1 MNLEKVFFGIEI
13 IKTNVDFSLDVEGI
27 TEDSRRVRSSFVFC
41 ALKGERVDGNKY
53 ISSALSSGA
62 VCILT
67 DSCEDESVPY
77 VLVKDARLVFSKILA
92 NFYSHPEKSFKIR
105 VGVTGTNGKTSTTVM
120 LKSIYESAG
129 YKVGLIG
136 TMKYLIGNKE
146 YNSESDGN
154 LLTTPDPENFWAL
167 LDVMRKEGVEVL
179 VMECSSHALAM
190 DKLGDI
196 EFDCGVFT
204 NLTRDHLNFHKTFDS
219 YRDAKAKLFK
229 MSKISLIN
237 DDDPAA
243 DALKE
248 SVSGELRTYSI
259 NNINSDFNAKN
270 VRYNGA
276 DGIDYVFLEKDLIFR
291 VFVGIPG
298 KFTVYNSLA
307 AASCAILTGVS
318 PEMVVAGL
326 QSVERVDGRI
336 DRVALDA
343 QFSVIID
350 FAHTPDAMEN
360 VLSTVKGFSEKRI
373 ITLFGC
379 GGDRDRTKRPIM
391 GRIACENSDVVIV
404 TQDNS
409 RTEDPEII
417 MDEIMEGVTKR
428 DAVLRISDRTEAIRR
443 AMDIAEKGDI
453 VLLLG
458 KGHEEYEIDKNG
470 KRPYSERNEV
480 LKYFEIMKSEGRA

>member
-1 MNLEKVFFGIEI
+1 M
-13 IKTNVDFSLDVEGI
+13 
-27 TEDSRRVRSSFVFC
+27 
-41 ALKGERVDGNKY
+41 
-53 ISSALSSGA
+53 
-62 VCILT
+62 
-67 DSCEDESVPY
+67 
-77 VLVKDARLVFSKILA
+77 
-92 NFYSHPEKSFKIR
+92 
-105 VGVTGTNGKTSTTVM
+105 
-120 LKSIYESAG
+120 
-129 YKVGLIG
+129 
-136 TMKYLIGNKE
+136 
-146 YNSESDGN
+146 
-154 LLTTPDPENFWAL
+154 
-167 LDVMRKEGVEVL
+167 
-179 VMECSSHALAM
+179 
-190 DKLGDI
+190 
-196 EFDCGVFT
+196 
-204 NLTRDHLNFHKTFDS
+204 
-219 YRDAKAKLFK
+219 
-229 MSKISLIN
+229 
-237 DDDPAA
+237 
-243 DALKE
+243 
-248 SVSGELRTYSI
+248 
-259 NNINSDFNAKN
+259 
-270 VRYNGA
+270 
-276 DGIDYVFLEKDLIFR
+276 IFR

-336 DRVALDA
+336 DKVALDA
-343 QFSVIID
+343 PFSVIID

-417 MDEIMEGVTKR
+417 LDEIMEGVTKR